1 MSTFHL
7 DTEYPEM
14 VWLRPAP
21 ETRPVRTIEDME
33 QAGLVVDAAHAIA
46 MYTSRSVPNV
56 GPQGPPGHGF
66 DTIIASCS
74 DEITPIAIGGPKTT
88 FRCPYPLDMTNGF
101 VRASLTTAPT
111 GAQMIIDITM
121 NGVSMF
127 STLIYIDAGSRT
139 SVGSS
144 PQSVLNIPL
153 IGGIPLIPDDAEFLV
168 YVNQVGAT
176 IAGMGLKVAVTG
188 EKYDN
193 P

>member
-7 DTEYPEM
+7 DKEYPEL

-33 QAGLVVDAAHAIA
+33 QAGMVVDAAHAIA

-74 DEITPIAIGGPKTT
+74 DEITPISVGGPKTT

-101 VRASLTTAPT
+101 VRASLTTAAT
-111 GAQMIIDITM
+111 GAPMIIDITM

-127 STLIYIDAGSRT
+127 STPITIDAGSRT
-139 SVGSS
+139 SVGST

-153 IGGIPLIPDDAEFLV
+153 VGGVPLIPDDAEFLV
-168 YVNQVGAT
+168 YVTQVGSI